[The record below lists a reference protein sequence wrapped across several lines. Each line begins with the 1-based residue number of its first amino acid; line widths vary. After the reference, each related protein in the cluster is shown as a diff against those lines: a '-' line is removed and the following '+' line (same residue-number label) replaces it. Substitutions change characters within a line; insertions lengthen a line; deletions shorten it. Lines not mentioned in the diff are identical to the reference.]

1 MGYRSDVKLIT
12 TKEGWE
18 KIDKAARKAAGVT
31 DEDTPYLTDSSC
43 WTPICGGKYVLAEWE
58 DIKWYEGYNGEVDA
72 VMQVLTR
79 LDGAAI
85 PYHFMRVGEDYNDVQ
100 YEDCEP
106 AWNGEHADMPS
117 LYLKQE
123 IEVEY

>member
-31 DEDTPYLTDSSC
+31 DEDTPYLTDSTC
-43 WTPICGGKYVLAEWE
+43 WTLICDGKYVLAEWY
-58 DIKWYEGYNGEVDA
+58 DIKWYEGYDDEVDA
-72 VMQVLTR
+72 VMRTLGR
-79 LDGAAI
+79 LDSLNI
-85 PYHFMRVGEDYNDVQ
+85 PYHFLRVGEEYGDVQ
-100 YEDCEP
+100 VMDGDAGWED
-106 AWNGEHADMPS
+106 EHADMPS